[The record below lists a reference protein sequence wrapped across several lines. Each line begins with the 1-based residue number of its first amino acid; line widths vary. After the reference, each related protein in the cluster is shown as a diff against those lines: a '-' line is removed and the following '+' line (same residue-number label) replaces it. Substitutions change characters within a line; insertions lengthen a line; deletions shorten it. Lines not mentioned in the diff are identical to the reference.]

1 MLPQIQGA
9 ESREFIRFASIRQSR
24 GSSWNFGAR
33 NSFRLTARSP
43 DSGKSSQSLTI
54 RQGQTEVEWRLD
66 SGSIF
71 TGFGAGAQAAVSVRD
86 FAKLF
91 PLTVQSRIGFE
102 PPFDCPR
109 FVPSRSIGYFVG
121 RQDA

>member
-54 RQGQTEVEWRLD
+54 RQGQTEVRAPIGRGFAAPTARWKSRPVRAPGLQSTPI
-66 SGSIF
+66 SGEILP
-71 TGFGAGAQAAVSVRD
+71 AAR
-86 FAKLF
+86 
-91 PLTVQSRIGFE
+91 
-102 PPFDCPR
+102 
-109 FVPSRSIGYFVG
+109 
-121 RQDA
+121 

>member
-1 MLPQIQGA
+1 MDSFRGGSGRA
-9 ESREFIRFASIRQSR
+9 FIVRRIGSR
-24 GSSWNFGAR
+24 GRSPSPNSVRRRGSCLFADTPQRGEAATKGAR
-33 NSFRLTARSP
+33 TS
-43 DSGKSSQSLTI
+43 
-54 RQGQTEVEWRLD
+54 VEWRLD

>member
-1 MLPQIQGA
+1 R
-9 ESREFIRFASIRQSR
+9 ESLGVVLELNQPNKTKPMKTNEHLSI
-24 GSSWNFGAR
+24 GAR
-33 NSFRLTARSP
+33 TS
-43 DSGKSSQSLTI
+43 
-54 RQGQTEVEWRLD
+54 VEWRLD

>member
-1 MLPQIQGA
+1 
-9 ESREFIRFASIRQSR
+9 QSQKDTGR
-24 GSSWNFGAR
+24 TKFVAAICVSTTPGTACACVQPSGAR
-33 NSFRLTARSP
+33 TS
-43 DSGKSSQSLTI
+43 
-54 RQGQTEVEWRLD
+54 VEWRLD

>member
-1 MLPQIQGA
+1 MRPGSGQSMQKAPRLGNGESSGA
-9 ESREFIRFASIRQSR
+9 DGVVRTDGRAVERTK
-24 GSSWNFGAR
+24 G
-33 NSFRLTARSP
+33 
-43 DSGKSSQSLTI
+43 
-54 RQGQTEVEWRLD
+54 EWRLD

-121 RQDA
+121 RQDAEQC

>member
-1 MLPQIQGA
+1 MPPSPNLLPA
-9 ESREFIRFASIRQSR
+9 RSSR
-24 GSSWNFGAR
+24 GEGENFWWLYQDAPLDADVKR
-33 NSFRLTARSP
+33 
-43 DSGKSSQSLTI
+43 
-54 RQGQTEVEWRLD
+54 TEVEWRLD
-66 SGSIF
+66 RGSTF